1 MSQKCNQLYRR
12 PELITKTMGDHNSYQ
27 IENNLISDL
36 NVIMEKD
43 ENVWKCYRFP
53 ITEIDPFGY
62 NFLFEIGWT
71 MNHVQGYGESIDFL
85 QIKTESLYFNL
96 NRLN

>member
-1 MSQKCNQLYRR
+1 MV
-12 PELITKTMGDHNSYQ
+12 G
-27 IENNLISDL
+27 
-36 NVIMEKD
+36 NVIGF
-43 ENVWKCYRFP
+43 RFP

-62 NFLFEIGWT
+62 NFLFD
-71 MNHVQGYGESIDFL
+71 VQGYGESIDFL